1 MRTMI
6 LIVAGLLTLAMAC
19 SFTRTPT
26 PRPTYTPYP
35 TYTPAPLIPVG
46 TTSAL
51 PTPTIN
57 PKTFHR
63 AGKKHW
69 FTGDTAEAVERGKET
84 FAQGKYQE
92 ALEEFLEAQRLHGE
106 PSAALQSR
114 IGNSYSALGQSK
126 AAIRHFTNAI
136 ELEDTAIYR
145 TNRGNLYVETRQCSL
160 AIEDAKTALA
170 MEPATGEGSHTD
182 IEANIILVG
191 CYIQQGNHLSAL
203 QHADA
208 AYALATKHNV
218 RAERAEGMRKQR
230 EAIQLILEGNAW
242 PEDLF
247 SDQVLAILETSLEL
261 YERGEHQA
269 AIAQFKA
276 TQKKHG
282 TPSGAIQAWIGT
294 AYSALE
300 QHETALTH
308 YTKAIE
314 IREDPH
320 HRVIRGIEYAN
331 HGRCAEAA
339 VDAEEALA
347 MNPYAEPG
355 YHTSAEAYWIL
366 AACLQEKTQ
375 AHMGKALAIAQ
386 ANGYTQEEIDI
397 SSETVEAWIILKNP
411 GKAITPMPPVP
422 AATPKPTVEK
432 TDLTSITDL
441 HNAKWLQS
449 NQPDAAGKLA
459 RLPWITDGVDPT
471 EEKILE
477 DLLEILIIGFRPGSL
492 NVTGRPAKP
501 VDTLLDMPFLQS
513 IDTGDDLAIQSLR
526 DVARKDKI
534 LLKVILGDP
543 NLRSGITDEW
553 TPIIATLWG
562 AQEHNPSLIP
572 MLLNPEQVFIES
584 RNVELPHTGTVEL
597 HIVRLESSGNPKT
610 MNILEEA
617 VKNVEFFM
625 SLPLPVQMVSVL
637 FADSVTPS
645 YTGNN
650 FGSGITVLP
659 KNEIDAEQLPGIFA
673 HEVAHYYWRDNRNWI
688 DEGMA
693 EMIKGYH
700 KWQTKE
706 TTMTASRYPCPH
718 FSNIEQLERENPG
731 TKRDAFRCNYSLG
744 IRIFLDLWLELGD
757 VPFREGAQR
766 LYEQTKTGEAGVEE
780 VRATFN
786 RPETVER
793 WYSSAKVGTV
803 RGSAKVGTV
812 RGIDENEPT
821 WKLDE
826 IHGTINDAVIILAK
840 GGPKVESFS
849 TRRHQGYAY
858 LQFDY
863 THPTFIEDSWTV
875 DLMMTEVFEDG
886 FTYKVRP
893 LELTVKGIHVGGSWR
908 ISVGPGKGR
917 KWKPGKHIVMLHDQ
931 NGTKIAEVQWT
942 VTQ

>member
-1 MRTMI
+1 MVCLQPGGESGPALVHKIAYNKIALAPLPRASHTISKRSGHSPSGTPTPQPRQSAETKRQLPAALTSKTLIPLQPDNLDPGWPSRNTWATKIREISADWRAMRTMI

-19 SFTRTPT
+19 SFTGTPT

-411 GKAITPMPPVP
+411 GKTITAVPVVPIGQGAPTAPVVPKGQASRPEAAI
-422 AATPKPTVEK
+422 EK
-432 TDLTSITDL
+432 DSLTRITDL
-441 HNAKWLQS
+441 QNAKWLQRYH
-449 NQPDAAGKLA
+449 PETAARVA
-459 RLPWITDGVDPT
+459 QLPWVRDGLNT
-471 EEKILE
+471 QEETILE
-477 DLLEILIIGFRPGSL
+477 DLLQILTTQSRSGVIMLSGTGKQDGGFSPGH
-492 NVTGRPAKP
+492 AIHP
-501 VDTLLDMPFLQS
+501 VDQPRRCPGNPVPEEHRLQGYRQ
-513 IDTGDDLAIQSLR
+513 TQGDPRA
-526 DVARKDKI
+526 
-534 LLKVILGDP
+534 P
-543 NLRSGITDEW
+543 NLRR
-553 TPIIATLWG
+553 
-562 AQEHNPSLIP
+562 
-572 MLLNPEQVFIES
+572 
-584 RNVELPHTGTVEL
+584 RNH
-597 HIVRLESSGNPKT
+597 R
-610 MNILEEA
+610 
-617 VKNVEFFM
+617 
-625 SLPLPVQMVSVL
+625 
-637 FADSVTPS
+637 
-645 YTGNN
+645 
-650 FGSGITVLP
+650 
-659 KNEIDAEQLPGIFA
+659 
-673 HEVAHYYWRDNRNWI
+673 
-688 DEGMA
+688 
-693 EMIKGYH
+693 
-700 KWQTKE
+700 
-706 TTMTASRYPCPH
+706 
-718 FSNIEQLERENPG
+718 
-731 TKRDAFRCNYSLG
+731 
-744 IRIFLDLWLELGD
+744 
-757 VPFREGAQR
+757 
-766 LYEQTKTGEAGVEE
+766 
-780 VRATFN
+780 
-786 RPETVER
+786 
-793 WYSSAKVGTV
+793 
-803 RGSAKVGTV
+803 
-812 RGIDENEPT
+812 
-821 WKLDE
+821 
-826 IHGTINDAVIILAK
+826 
-840 GGPKVESFS
+840 
-849 TRRHQGYAY
+849 
-858 LQFDY
+858 
-863 THPTFIEDSWTV
+863 
-875 DLMMTEVFEDG
+875 
-886 FTYKVRP
+886 
-893 LELTVKGIHVGGSWR
+893 
-908 ISVGPGKGR
+908 
-917 KWKPGKHIVMLHDQ
+917 
-931 NGTKIAEVQWT
+931 
-942 VTQ
+942 